1 MGEGGA
7 AHAEVKEEGGSV
19 YRDCVRGNPADQETA
34 HSMLGKAWDTG
45 KELHT
50 IPTGHPAH
58 LELSVQ
64 K

>member
-7 AHAEVKEEGGSV
+7 TLAEIKEEGGSV
-19 YRDCVRGNPADQETA
+19 FRDCVRGNPAHQETA
-34 HSMLGKAWDTG
+34 SSMLGRARDVG
-45 KELHT
+45 KELQT
-50 IPTGHPAH
+50 IPMGRPAL